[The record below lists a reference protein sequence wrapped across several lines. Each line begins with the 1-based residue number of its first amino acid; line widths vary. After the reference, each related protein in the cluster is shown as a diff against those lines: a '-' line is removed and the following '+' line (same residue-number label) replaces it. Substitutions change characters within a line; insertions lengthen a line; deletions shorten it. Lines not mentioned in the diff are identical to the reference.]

1 MVFASEPSKAIQ
13 RTFLEKNSVN
23 NGCERPDRILDPP
36 YSTAPVS
43 QLAPVYFIARAET
56 GL

>member
-1 MVFASEPSKAIQ
+1 MIFASKLSKAIQ

-23 NGCERPDRILDPP
+23 KGCERLDRILDPQ

-43 QLAPVYFIARAET
+43 QLAPYHC
-56 GL
+56 